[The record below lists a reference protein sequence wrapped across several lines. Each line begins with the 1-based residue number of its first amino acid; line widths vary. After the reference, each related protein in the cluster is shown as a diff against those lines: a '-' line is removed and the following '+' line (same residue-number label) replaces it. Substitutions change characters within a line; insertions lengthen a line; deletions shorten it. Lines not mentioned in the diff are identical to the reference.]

1 MKRTVAITCQNRK
14 EVSGH
19 AGKCHNF
26 FIYTI
31 DDTKILSKELL
42 ELRKEEVLHEAFH
55 NPEMAGQPHPIFDVD
70 IFLVGGIGIGAI
82 NKLKTHNVDTYIIRE
97 TNPDTAVESFLA
109 GTLEVLDL
117 ENHEE
122 GGACNCGDEG
132 HHHHHH

>member
-19 AGKCHNF
+19 AGKCRNF

-42 ELRKEEVLHEAFH
+42 ELSKEEALHEAFH
-55 NPEMAGQPHPIFDVD
+55 NPEMAGQAHPIFDVD

-82 NKLKTHNVDTYIIRE
+82 NKLKAHNVDTYIVRE
-97 TNPDTAVESFLA
+97 TNPDTAIESFLA

-117 ENHEE
+117 DNYD

>member
-19 AGKCHNF
+19 AGKCRNF

-42 ELRKEEVLHEAFH
+42 ELSKEEALHEAFH

-82 NKLKTHNVDTYIIRE
+82 YKLKTHKVDTYIIRE

-117 ENHEE
+117 DNYD
-122 GGACNCGDEG
+122 GGACNCDDEG
-132 HHHHHH
+132 HHHHH